1 MDSLNRLKVS
11 ILMCTYN
18 GEDYIQEQLK
28 SIINQDRKPEEVVII
43 DDCSTDRTV
52 EIVRD
57 FINNHCLC
65 ESWSLHCNLSNVGYI
80 SNFKNGLS
88 KVHGDVVM
96 FCDQDDIW
104 LYDKI
109 SRTVEVLEKNKEID
123 VVGTDLIHFYP
134 DGHER
139 IDGKLDKT
147 VELASYERCKRDF
160 IPHPPGCTM
169 AVRYNYIKKMMPYYI
184 DTWSHDDFFWRF
196 ATVDG
201 VSALIH
207 DSLMKH
213 RMSGTN
219 VTSQHFYS
227 ARQRQRQ
234 AYRNKINYRQLY
246 EYYIQKKEYSIRS
259 AECIEYFWKGNEL
272 RYDFLIQPK
281 IIKLIN
287 LIRFPLIYLSL
298 KQFIG
303 DVIFGFRDYYRK
315 I

>member
-1 MDSLNRLKVS
+1 MNVRLTISV
-11 ILMCTYN
+11 LMCTFN
-18 GEDYIQEQLK
+18 GADYIKEQLESVLK
-28 SIINQDRKPEEVVII
+28 QNRIPEEVVII
-43 DDCSTDRTV
+43 DDCSTDQTV
-52 EIVRD
+52 KIIAD
-57 FINNHCLC
+57 FIKKH
-65 ESWSLHCNLSNVGYI
+65 SLQENWKLYINSSNVGYML
-80 SNFKNGLS
+80 NFKNGLS
-88 KVHGDVVM
+88 KVHGDIIM

-104 LYDKI
+104 FCDKV
-109 SRTVEVLEKNKEID
+109 SRTIDVLEKNKEIE
-123 VVGTDLIHFYP
+123 VVGTDLIHFYQ
-134 DGHER
+134 DRNEK
-139 IDGKLDKT
+139 IDGVFNKT
-147 VELASYERCKRDF
+147 VEHVSYSKRKKDF
-160 IPHPPGCTM
+160 IYHPYGCTM
-169 AVRYNYIKKMMPYYI
+169 AVRRTYINKIMPYYI
-184 DTWSHDDFFWRF
+184 STWVHDDFFWRF

-207 DSLMKH
+207 DSFMKH

-234 AYRNKINYRQLY
+234 AYRNKTNYHQLY
-246 EYYIQKKEYSIRS
+246 EYCIQKKDYSIRS
-259 AECIEYFWKGNEL
+259 AKCIEYFWKGNEL